1 MADATDQ
8 QPNKT
13 PASGGGCSVITMG
26 TTFICLLIYLMT
38 MFLKPIN
45 LTLRFHE
52 FAYEEKNEVNHQTPL
67 VEAGN
72 IKEIKP
78 TNEMIL

>member
-1 MADATDQ
+1 MQ
-8 QPNKT
+8 QISNQTKLLPVEVV
-13 PASGGGCSVITMG
+13 ARLSMG

-38 MFLKPIN
+38 IFLKPVN

-52 FAYEEKNEVNHQTPL
+52 FAYEEKNEANHQTPL

-72 IKEIKP
+72 IKEIKT

>member
-1 MADATDQ
+1 MQ
-8 QPNKT
+8 QISNQTKLLPVEVV
-13 PASGGGCSVITMG
+13 ARLSMG

-38 MFLKPIN
+38 IFLKPVN

-52 FAYEEKNEVNHQTPL
+52 FAYEEKNEANHQTPL

-72 IKEIKP
+72 IKELKT